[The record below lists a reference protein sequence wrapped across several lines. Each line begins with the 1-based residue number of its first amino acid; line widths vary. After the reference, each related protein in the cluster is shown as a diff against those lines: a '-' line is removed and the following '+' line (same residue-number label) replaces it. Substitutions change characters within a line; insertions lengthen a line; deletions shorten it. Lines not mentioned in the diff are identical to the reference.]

1 MAEKRYSIA
10 DVAKKINL
18 EPHLIHHWEEELA
31 LDIPRNERG
40 FRYYGKQEIELL
52 RSVQKL
58 RQKGFRI
65 GAIKLIINDI
75 KRIEALP
82 ADQLLALRDKLD
94 VAMGI
99 NSLNEAIRFE
109 QGTLIKK
116 EPEKEISVPAGE
128 PERKLEQFKAVLSEV
143 VMQAL
148 QQNNEELSQRINYSV
163 SDSVVREMEFLMR
176 RREERE
182 EEHYRMLDQAITLF
196 RESDREAAAT
206 TEKKGWFRR

>member
-1 MAEKRYSIA
+1 MGEKHYSIA

-75 KRIEALP
+75 KRIETLP
-82 ADQLLALRDKLD
+82 ADQLLELRDKLD

-99 NSLNEAIRFE
+99 NSLNEAIRFD
-109 QGTLIKK
+109 QGTLVKK
-116 EPEKEISVPAGE
+116 EPEKEAVELSE

-148 QQNNEELSQRINYSV
+148 QQNNVELSQRINYSV
-163 SDSVVREMEFLMR
+163 SDSVVREMEYLMR
-176 RREERE
+176 RKEERE

>member
-1 MAEKRYSIA
+1 MGEKHYSIA

-82 ADQLLALRDKLD
+82 ADQLLELRDKLD

-109 QGTLIKK
+109 QGTLTKK
-116 EPEKEISVPAGE
+116 EPEKEVAPPSE

-148 QQNNEELSQRINYSV
+148 QQNNVELSQRINYSV
-163 SDSVVREMEFLMR
+163 SDSVVREMEYLMR
-176 RREERE
+176 RKEERE

>member
-1 MAEKRYSIA
+1 MGEKHYSIA

-82 ADQLLALRDKLD
+82 ADQLLELRDKLD

-99 NSLNEAIRFE
+99 NSLNEAIRFD
-109 QGTLIKK
+109 QGTLTKK
-116 EPEKEISVPAGE
+116 EPEKEVAPPSE

-148 QQNNEELSQRINYSV
+148 QQNNVELSQRINYSV
-163 SDSVVREMEFLMR
+163 SDSVVREMEYLLR
-176 RREERE
+176 RKEERE

>member
-1 MAEKRYSIA
+1 MGEKHYSIA

-82 ADQLLALRDKLD
+82 ADQLLELRDKLD

-99 NSLNEAIRFE
+99 NSLNEAIRFD
-109 QGTLIKK
+109 QGTLVKK
-116 EPEKEISVPAGE
+116 EPEKEAAELSE

-148 QQNNEELSQRINYSV
+148 QQNNVELSQRINYSV
-163 SDSVVREMEFLMR
+163 SDSVVREMEYLMR
-176 RREERE
+176 RKEERE

>member
-1 MAEKRYSIA
+1 MGEKHYSIA

-82 ADQLLALRDKLD
+82 ADQLLELRDKLD

-99 NSLNEAIRFE
+99 NSLNEAIRFD
-109 QGTLIKK
+109 QGTLVKK
-116 EPEKEISVPAGE
+116 EPEKEAAELSE

-148 QQNNEELSQRINYSV
+148 QQNNVELSQRINYSV
-163 SDSVVREMEFLMR
+163 SESVVREMEYLMR
-176 RREERE
+176 RKEERE

>member
-1 MAEKRYSIA
+1 MGEKHYSIA

-82 ADQLLALRDKLD
+82 ADQLLELRDKLD

-99 NSLNEAIRFE
+99 NSLNEAIRFD
-109 QGTLIKK
+109 QGTLTKK
-116 EPEKEISVPAGE
+116 EPEKEAAPPGE

-148 QQNNEELSQRINYSV
+148 QQNNVELSQRINYSV
-163 SDSVVREMEFLMR
+163 SDSVVREMEYLMR
-176 RREERE
+176 RKEERE

>member
-1 MAEKRYSIA
+1 MGEKHYSIA

-82 ADQLLALRDKLD
+82 ADQLLELRDKLD

-99 NSLNEAIRFE
+99 NSLNEAIRFD
-109 QGTLIKK
+109 QGTLVKK
-116 EPEKEISVPAGE
+116 EPEKEAVELSE

-148 QQNNEELSQRINYSV
+148 QQNNVELSQRINYSV
-163 SDSVVREMEFLMR
+163 SDSVVREMEYLMR
-176 RREERE
+176 RKEERE